1 MRAVRVGEDSLKELP
16 IPDDIWGSGVRRAP
30 VHDTYRDTFRHTDV
44 LTRAWIAAIRD
55 GTRVEP
61 DFDDGAAVQRI
72 IAACARSAAE
82 GRRVAVAG

>member
-1 MRAVRVGEDSLKELP
+1 L
-16 IPDDIWGSGVRRAP
+16 
-30 VHDTYRDTFRHTDV
+30 

-55 GTRVEP
+55 GTRVKP

-82 GRRVAVAG
+82 GRRVSVAG

>member
-1 MRAVRVGEDSLKELP
+1 MAASPADCQRS
-16 IPDDIWGSGVRRAP
+16 
-30 VHDTYRDTFRHTDV
+30 TYRPVEHGRIPQDNKLHGDSQSGGVSRRGGL

-55 GTRVEP
+55 GTRVKP

-82 GRRVAVAG
+82 GRRVSVAG